1 MVISMGVSVVPG
13 QAMASR
19 KNAARARTTRQA
31 HPRQNSSVKSR
42 IGATAIIVAHLKEH
56 QTMVLRSKMLAKE
69 LDAEAPAQEVFS
81 QRRAPDPG
89 QYRLQVDRQT
99 KASFT
104 TYEAAEQAG
113 LVIKKGH
120 PVVRVAVY
128 DTVECINRIIELPKA
143 EGQADK

>member
-1 MVISMGVSVVPG
+1 
-13 QAMASR
+13 
-19 KNAARARTTRQA
+19 
-31 HPRQNSSVKSR
+31 
-42 IGATAIIVAHLKEH
+42 
-56 QTMVLRSKMLAKE
+56 MVLRSKMLAKE